1 MKGDTVMKKL
11 YNQPEV
17 QVAPIALESMVLAG
31 SPAPASGGGA
41 GKVNDIST
49 DDQW

>member
-1 MKGDTVMKKL
+1 MKGNTVMKKL

-17 QVAPIALESMVLAG
+17 QVAHIALESMVLAG
-31 SPAPASGGGA
+31 SPEPAPGSGA
-41 GKVNDIST
+41 GKINGIPT